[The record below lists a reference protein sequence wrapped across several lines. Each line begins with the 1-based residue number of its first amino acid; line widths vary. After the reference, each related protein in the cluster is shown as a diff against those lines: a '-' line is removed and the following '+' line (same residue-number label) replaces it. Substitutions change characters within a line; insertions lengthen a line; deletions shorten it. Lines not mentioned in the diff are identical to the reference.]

1 MVMSKNDINQ
11 NGIKY
16 NVSRNIL
23 FSILAGIITAIG
35 ISGISNIS
43 AQEMN
48 TTTDD
53 TSQMQEKVN
62 FTGTIDVKSTIG
74 EAFKSKVTV
83 NIIDAINTA
92 QSNVGTNSFVKEAEL
107 TPSHGFLVYKIK
119 VVDENMKKYKVIVD
133 PGNGQVLMK
142 KEITWSDYEH
152 EKMKYG
158 EEKENRHYGHDEQY
172 DKNKMMMMK
181 DKKY

>member
-23 FSILAGIITAIG
+23 LGILAGIITAIG
-35 ISGISNIS
+35 ITGISNVS
-43 AQEMN
+43 AQGMN
-48 TTTDD
+48 STTITND

-83 NIIDAINTA
+83 NIIDAITTA
-92 QSNVGTNSFVKEAEL
+92 QTSVGANSFVKEARVN
-107 TPSHGFLVYKIK
+107 SC
-119 VVDENMKKYKVIVD
+119 
-133 PGNGQVLMK
+133 
-142 KEITWSDYEH
+142 TWIFSI
-152 EKMKYG
+152 
-158 EEKENRHYGHDEQY
+158 Q
-172 DKNKMMMMK
+172 DKGGR
-181 DKKY
+181 

>member
-1 MVMSKNDINQ
+1 MLMSKNDINQ
-11 NGIKY
+11 NRIKY
-16 NVSRNIL
+16 DVPRNIL
-23 FSILAGIITAIG
+23 FGILAGIITAIG

-48 TTTDD
+48 TTTTND

-83 NIIDAINTA
+83 SIIDAINTA
-92 QSNVGTNSFVKEAEL
+92 QSNVGANSFVKEAEL
-107 TPSHGFLVYKIK
+107 TAAHGFLVYKIK

-142 KEITWSDYEH
+142 KEITWDDEH
-152 EKMKYG
+152 KMKYG
-158 EEKENRHYGHDEQY
+158 EGKYGEYGHDDQY
-172 DKNKMMMMK
+172 DKNKMMMK